1 MRGSDRDELK
11 TENERLRAELSEQSD
26 NNIALEGQFSRIRGE
41 FNTIFDT
48 VSALIW
54 YQGKDGRLL
63 RVNKAAAMS
72 VNMTPQEM
80 VGKDYYE
87 LFGNDSDQARSKD
100 NEVISSGKPIIGD
113 LSRFESIDGQ
123 VRYAMVDRYPYRD
136 EKGEI
141 VGLVGFAQDVTE
153 RKAADDA
160 LRDAQ
165 AELERT
171 NEQLSKSLAKS
182 DYLAKQ
188 AVSANKAKSR
198 FVAAVSHDSRTAINA
213 VLGFS
218 ELLLEEDLGKDQLGY
233 VKVIKS
239 AAGSIL
245 ELTNDI
251 LDLASMEAN
260 KLEIKTA
267 RESLGSIVSK
277 VVELLTHSASNKGIE
292 FDVLAEGEV
301 PTHIVTDSMRFRQC
315 LVNLVSNAIKFTECG
330 HVHIIVSTRIDN
342 EKPFICVSVEDT
354 GIGIPADMQEAIF
367 ESFSQGGAD
376 TKSKYGGTGLGLTIT
391 SKLASLL
398 GGRIE
403 VASEPGRGSTF
414 TILLPDLCGVEDGLF
429 DPSQVMAARVLE
441 RSKYAEGDKSPIL
454 SDYAYVD
461 QMHDAIYALAVKLP
475 KISKKVISA
484 LGKGDHEL
492 VGKLLD
498 VLVDAGENAGY
509 PVLVEKVAE
518 LQHYHEDFCDSHCMN
533 IAEQLG
539 DICDRIADG
548 CRVGSHN

>member
-367 ESFSQGGAD
+367 E
-376 TKSKYGGTGLGLTIT
+376 
-391 SKLASLL
+391 
-398 GGRIE
+398 
-403 VASEPGRGSTF
+403 
-414 TILLPDLCGVEDGLF
+414 
-429 DPSQVMAARVLE
+429 
-441 RSKYAEGDKSPIL
+441 
-454 SDYAYVD
+454 
-461 QMHDAIYALAVKLP
+461 
-475 KISKKVISA
+475 
-484 LGKGDHEL
+484 
-492 VGKLLD
+492 
-498 VLVDAGENAGY
+498 
-509 PVLVEKVAE
+509 
-518 LQHYHEDFCDSHCMN
+518 
-533 IAEQLG
+533 
-539 DICDRIADG
+539 
-548 CRVGSHN
+548 